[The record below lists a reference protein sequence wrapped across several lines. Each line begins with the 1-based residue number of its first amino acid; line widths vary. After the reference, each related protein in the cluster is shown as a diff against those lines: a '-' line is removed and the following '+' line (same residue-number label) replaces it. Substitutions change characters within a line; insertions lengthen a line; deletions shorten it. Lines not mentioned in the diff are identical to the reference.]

1 MADQIVIKC
10 QKCGK
15 KLVTDSE
22 YIGRKGRCPKCGAVI
37 RLQRSQDAKGTDGS
51 EQQVVAVDE
60 IETKKDSLLRVVKQ
74 NDVAV
79 VRFAT
84 SRILDQSNVQELGEE
99 FDSLL
104 DEHNLDKLVLNFENV
119 SYMSSAVMG
128 KLVSLLKKI
137 QAAGG
142 QLKLCNI
149 EESIYEIFEIMRFD
163 KMFDICE
170 SEDEAVIE
178 LMG

>member
-1 MADQIVIKC
+1 MADEIVIKC

-15 KLVTDSE
+15 KLVTDRE
-22 YIGRKGRCPKCGAVI
+22 YMGQKGRCPNCGAVI
-37 RLQRSQDAKGTDGS
+37 RLQRGGEAKADGS

-60 IETKKDSLLRVVKQ
+60 IETGKDALLRVMKQ

-84 SRILDQSNVQELGEE
+84 SRILDQSNVQQLGEE
-99 FDSLL
+99 L
-104 DEHNLDKLVLNFENV
+104 DALIEEHEFSKIVVNFENV

-128 KLVSLLKKI
+128 KLVSLLKKVKS
-137 QAAGG
+137 AGG
-142 QLKLCNI
+142 ELKLCNI

-163 KMFDICE
+163 RMFDIYD

>member
-1 MADQIVIKC
+1 MADEIVIKC
-10 QKCGK
+10 QNCDK
-15 KLVTDSE
+15 KLVTDSQ
-22 YIGRKGRCPKCGAVI
+22 YIGRKGRCPKCGSVI
-37 RLQRSQDAKGTDGS
+37 RLQRTQGGKGTDGS

-60 IETKKDSLLRVVKQ
+60 IETKKDSLLRIVKQ

-84 SRILDQSNVQELGEE
+84 SRILDQSNVQELGDE

-104 DEHNLDKLVLNFENV
+104 EEYKLDKIVLNFDNV

-137 QAAGG
+137 QSAGG

-149 EESIYEIFEIMRFD
+149 EESIFEIFEIMRFD
-163 KMFDICE
+163 RMFDICE